1 MVCTVLNTMTA
12 TSMVFLVSFASA
24 APEVGS
30 IAIETSFGQGIQLA
44 PAPSGTAQLTSVM
57 IAGGYQLRPNVRI
70 DTGLAIGLNGS
81 EAGRLDLE
89 LRPSIV
95 FQPRALPFYSR
106 VTLAAVDILTGF
118 TLAVAGGAGVEIML
132 DDLGLYVE
140 GNVFGRAG
148 QSRSGND
155 KLLWVVE
162 GRAGGVLRF

>member
-1 MVCTVLNTMTA
+1 MGPIWV
-12 TSMVFLVSFASA
+12 VSLLLCASGQA
-24 APEVGS
+24 EVGS
-30 IAIETSFGQGIQLA
+30 IALETSFGQGLQIA

-81 EAGRLDLE
+81 EQGQLDLE

-95 FQPRALPFYSR
+95 FQPRGLPFYSR

-118 TLAVAGGAGVEIML
+118 TLAVAGGAGVEML
-132 DDLGLYVE
+132 FDDLGLYVE

-162 GRAGGVLRF
+162 GRAGGILRF